1 MKLFK
6 LNRQL
11 NGVSLF
17 IPLPGLLRGHYGS
30 RGNET
35 WTDMLAK
42 GGTNCLL
49 WVSTADTWSAVGS
62 YGVTLTE
69 TYLQPNYIKS

>member
-1 MKLFK
+1 MKLLRLTPK
-6 LNRQL
+6 TKSM
-11 NGVSLF
+11 SLF